1 MGPMRRPLVAGNWKM
16 NLGHRDAIRLAEG
29 LMAGI
34 DVPPD
39 RDCAVFP
46 PFTSLAAVAEML
58 RDTPIQVGA
67 QNCWPEPDGA
77 FTGEISCN
85 LIREAG
91 GTRVLAGHSERRHVV
106 GENDELINRKVK
118 AALRDRLKPMLCVGE
133 TLAEREAGR
142 TAEVVSRELREG
154 LKGVAAEA
162 MRDVTIAYEPV
173 WAIGTG
179 KNATP
184 EIAQEVHARLR
195 ADLKTLF
202 GAAVASDTLI
212 LYGGSVKPGNVDGLM
227 AMPDVDGVLVGGASL
242 DEADFHRIVWFE
254 SNSKR

>member
-1 MGPMRRPLVAGNWKM
+1 MRRSLIAGNWKM
-16 NLGHRDAIRLAEG
+16 NLGHRDALRLAEG

-39 RDCAVFP
+39 RDCAIFP
-46 PFTSLAAVAEML
+46 PFTSLAAVAEVL
-58 RDTPIQVGA
+58 KDHPIQVGA

-85 LIREAG
+85 LIRQAG
-91 GTRVLAGHSERRHVV
+91 GTLLLAGHSERRHVI
-106 GENDELINRKVK
+106 GESDELINRKVK
-118 AALRDRLKPMLCVGE
+118 AALGERLKPILCIGE
-133 TLAEREAGR
+133 TLADRDSGR
-142 TAEVVSRELREG
+142 TYDVVIRQLREG
-154 LKGVAAEA
+154 LKGVDAGQ
-162 MRDVTIAYEPV
+162 MREVILAYEPV

-184 EIAQEVHARLR
+184 DMAQEVHARIR
-195 ADLKTLF
+195 ADLRTLF
-202 GAAVASDTLI
+202 NPAVANDTLI

-227 AMPDVDGVLVGGASL
+227 AMSDVDGVLVGGASL

-254 SNSKR
+254 TKPKN

>member
-1 MGPMRRPLVAGNWKM
+1 MRRPLIAGNWKM
-16 NLGHRDAIRLAEG
+16 NLGHRDALRLAEG
-29 LMAGI
+29 LMAGV

-46 PFTSLAAVAEML
+46 PFTSLAAVAETL
-58 RDTPIQVGA
+58 RDHPIQVGA

-77 FTGEISCN
+77 YTGEISCN
-85 LIREAG
+85 LIRQAG
-91 GTRVLAGHSERRHVV
+91 GTSVILGHSERRHVV
-106 GENDELINRKVK
+106 GEKDELINRKVK
-118 AALRDRLKPMLCVGE
+118 AALRERLKPILCVGE
-133 TLAEREAGR
+133 TLAERDGGR
-142 TAEVVSRELREG
+142 TFDVVLHQLREG
-154 LKGVAAEA
+154 LRGVAVEQ
-162 MRDVTIAYEPV
+162 MRDVVIAYEPV

-195 ADLKTLF
+195 AELKALY
-202 GAAVASDTLI
+202 GAATANDTLI

-227 AMPDVDGVLVGGASL
+227 AMPDVDGALVGGASL

-254 SNSKR
+254 SPKPKS

>member
-1 MGPMRRPLVAGNWKM
+1 M
-16 NLGHRDAIRLAEG
+16 NLGHRDALRLAEG

-46 PFTSLAAVAEML
+46 PFTSLAAVAEVL
-58 RDTPIQVGA
+58 RDHPIQVGA

-85 LIREAG
+85 LIRQAG
-91 GTRVLAGHSERRHVV
+91 GTLVLAGHSERRHVI

-118 AALRDRLKPMLCVGE
+118 AALRERLKPLLCVGE
-133 TLAEREAGR
+133 TLAERESGR
-142 TAEVVSRELREG
+142 TSDVVLRQLREG
-154 LKGVAAEA
+154 LKGVDAAQ
-162 MRDVTIAYEPV
+162 MRDVILAYEPV

-184 EIAQEVHARLR
+184 EMAEEVHARLR
-195 ADLKTLF
+195 SDLKTLF
-202 GAAVASDTLI
+202 SAAVANDTLI

-227 AMPDVDGVLVGGASL
+227 AMPDIDGVLVGGASL

-254 SNSKR
+254 TKQKS

>member
-1 MGPMRRPLVAGNWKM
+1 M
-16 NLGHRDAIRLAEG
+16 NLGHKDAIRLAEG
-29 LMAGI
+29 LMAGVE
-34 DVPPD
+34 VPPD

-46 PFTSLAAVAEML
+46 PFTSLAAVAEVL
-58 RDTPIQVGA
+58 RDTRIHVGA

-91 GTRVLAGHSERRHVV
+91 GTMVLCGHSERRHVI
-106 GENDELINRKVK
+106 GEKDDLVNRKVR
-118 AALRDRLKPMLCVGE
+118 AALRERLRPILCVGE
-133 TLAEREAGR
+133 TLAERDGGR
-142 TAEVVSRELREG
+142 TAEVVSRQLREG
-154 LKGVAAEA
+154 LKGVTAEQ
-162 MRDVTIAYEPV
+162 MRDAVVAYEPV

-184 EIAQEVHARLR
+184 EMAQEVHARLR
-195 ADLKTLF
+195 GDLKTLF
-202 GAAVASDTLI
+202 SAAVASDTLI

-227 AMPDVDGVLVGGASL
+227 TMADVDGVLVGGASL

-254 SNSKR
+254 SQPKG